1 VNRAEVR
8 DCFEHCI
15 VGLPE
20 RAEFELPVPVC
31 KLPGNSVMSSFAT
44 SRRVVKGAKPGPH
57 LWRAVGLSLKRT
69 VAKWI
74 ALSGRI
80 SSDLN
85 HAARLVTLGDG

>member
-1 VNRAEVR
+1 LENRDIPDSVA
-8 DCFEHCI
+8 
-15 VGLPE
+15 E

-31 KLPGNSVMSSFAT
+31 KLPGNSVTLSFAT
-44 SRRVVKGAKPGPH
+44 SRRVVKRAKPGPH

-85 HAARLVTLGDG
+85 HAARLVTLGG